1 MNVVTTK
8 WLVEDV
14 TPKLGIEYLENL
26 GITTMDEDRMLTHL
40 WVLAV
45 SPMV

>member
-14 TPKLGIEYLENL
+14 TPKLGIKYLENL
-26 GITTMDEDRMLTHL
+26 GITTMDERE
-40 WVLAV
+40 
-45 SPMV
+45 